1 MTTGDSLVL
10 SEIQRRGRVVA
21 RWYDDLHLSSAQLL
35 SKKPPVL
42 VVVIR
47 RRHKDPQFQ
56 GVGSGHF
63 LVSDST

>member
-1 MTTGDSLVL
+1 
-10 SEIQRRGRVVA
+10 
-21 RWYDDLHLSSAQLL
+21 
-35 SKKPPVL
+35 
-42 VVVIR
+42 VIR